1 MKEQELEYYYP
12 YQIDK
17 KYSYRHAYSQIYNNK
32 DQYDFNNEYYHD
44 FFKRLSS
51 NDEKLAG
58 FFSDD
63 FSHWTSWHQK
73 GRNIFSFSE
82 ELLSMLVKT
91 DVDNITF
98 DMFHLPYDN
107 FFLSLKPLGLFF
119 DSEEENL
126 IEGVYVHLE
135 RSEMESTP
143 ESERDSNMN
152 DDYYEPEY
160 NLLIY
165 LNFVGNIENVIRE
178 RPDKVVF
185 QDGEDILLNWSYK
198 LAFPTYEDF
207 TSVGEAIKKELE
219 EFKAEIPKNIL
230 NNDQLSI
237 EVFNDYKAFVDKTI
251 RVLINSL
258 LFLSQ
263 PKDKIDKKEEYPIN
277 LPFNFNRKF
286 SFSKTSKEKQK
297 IDRKINESG
306 FSKIDF
312 IGFSDYKRNN
322 NTEKGLGSKSTHW
335 RRGHW
340 RNQPYGIGL
349 ENKRVIWI
357 KPTLINK
364 DNNDSDIKGHIYD
377 VKN

>member
-17 KYSYRHAYSQIYNNK
+17 KHSYKHANSQINNIK
-32 DQYDFNNEYYHD
+32 DPYYFNDEFYYDFL
-44 FFKRLSS
+44 KRLSG

-58 FFSDD
+58 YFSDD
-63 FSHWTSWHQK
+63 FSHWTSWYQA
-73 GRNIFSFSE
+73 GRNIFSFSG

-98 DMFHLPYDN
+98 NMFHLPYDI

-119 DSEEENL
+119 DSKQENL

-143 ESERDSNMN
+143 ESKRDSNM
-152 DDYYEPEY
+152 DDDFYEPEY

-165 LNFVGNIENVIRE
+165 LNFVGDIENAIRKQ
-178 RPDKVVF
+178 PDKVVF
-185 QDGEDILLNWSYK
+185 QDGEEILLNWSYK

-207 TSVGEAIKKELE
+207 TTVGDAIKNELKEFE
-219 EFKAEIPKNIL
+219 VEIPKNIL
-230 NNDQLSI
+230 NDEQLSA
-237 EVFNDYKAFVDKTI
+237 EVLNDYKAFVDKTI
-251 RVLINSL
+251 RVVINSL

-263 PKDKIDKKEEYPIN
+263 SKEKIDKKKEYPIN
-277 LPFNFNRKF
+277 LPFNFNRKL
-286 SFSKTSKEKQK
+286 SFSKTSKEKKK
-297 IDRKINESG
+297 IGKKINESG

-322 NTEKGLGSKSTHW
+322 NTEKGFGSKSTHW

-340 RNQPYGIGL
+340 RNQQYGIGR
-349 ENKRVIWI
+349 ESKRVIWI

-364 DNNDSDIKGHIYD
+364 DNNDSNIKGHVYD